1 MQQRYKLGGIL
12 IILTLLPI
20 CGCGKSPS
28 GQDGNEIVLRAAI
41 PAKVRGLDPGDIGD
55 TTSSTVASQ
64 IFDCLYQYHYLKRP
78 YELIPSLAE
87 NMPQVSDDGLTY
99 TVKIKKGIRF
109 ANDACFADGKGR
121 ELKADDFIYAWKR
134 IANIKYLSKNW
145 WIFDGKIVGLNE
157 FREYT
162 KTCATSADVDYNRTV
177 EGLQTPDDYTIIIKL
192 RKPWP
197 QIIYILAHLPTAPV
211 AKEAVDKYGKEI
223 VSHPVGT
230 GAFVLKIWR
239 RGSYIELEKNP
250 GFRDE
255 YYPAEGGA
263 GDAAAGLLADAGKK
277 LPFVN
282 RIIWKEIEEDQPR
295 WLLFLQGRID
305 VSGIPKDNFNQTI
318 DPRGDLTADMKE
330 RNMRLQ
336 IFRDPST
343 FWLGF
348 NIEDPV
354 LGKNKPLREAISCAI
369 DRKKYIDLFTNNRAD
384 IAYGFIPPLMKSYDP
399 NIRQIAKNDFNV
411 ERAKQLAQDAAKLCG
426 GTVPTLKLAVPGT
439 DTVQRQ
445 QGQFLQRCL
454 KNVGIE
460 IEVDY
465 MDWPTFQDKVNTKS
479 AQMFMLG
486 WVADYPD
493 AESFMQLFYSKNS
506 SPGSN
511 NFNYSNPE
519 FDALYEKLAVMPDSP
534 QREKLYR
541 QAEQMII
548 EDCPAA
554 FLLHGV
560 EYVLLHDWVKN
571 YKSNVFAYG
580 VSKYRRIDTAK
591 RTAYGSR

>member
-1 MQQRYKLGGIL
+1 MQQRYKLGGMV
-12 IILTLLPI
+12 IILTLLAI
-20 CGCGKSPS
+20 GGCGKSPN
-28 GQDGNEIVLRAAI
+28 GQDANENVLRAAI

-78 YELIPSLAE
+78 YELTPSLAE
-87 NMPQVSDDGLTY
+87 AMPQISDDGRTY
-99 TVKIKKGIRF
+99 TIKIKKGVRF
-109 ANDACFADGKGR
+109 ADDACFADGKGR
-121 ELKADDFIYAWKR
+121 ELRAGDFVYAWKR
-134 IANIKYLSKNW
+134 IANIKYRSKNW

-162 KTCATSADVDYNRTV
+162 KTCASAAEVDYRRTV
-177 EGLQTPDDYTIIIKL
+177 EGLQTPDDQTIVITLK
-192 RKPWP
+192 KPWP
-197 QIIYILAHLPTAPV
+197 QITYLLAHLPTAPI
-211 AKEAVDKYGKEI
+211 AQEAADTYGKDI
-223 VSHPVGT
+223 ISHPVGT

-239 RGSYIELEKNP
+239 RGSYIEMAKNP
-250 GFRDE
+250 TYRE
-255 YYPAEGGA
+255 EHYPAEGQPD
-263 GDAAAGLLADAGKK
+263 DAANGLLADAGKR
-277 LPFVN
+277 LPLVD

-318 DPRGDLTADMKE
+318 DPRGDLTPTMKK

-336 IFRDPST
+336 VFRDPST

-348 NIEDPV
+348 NMEDPL
-354 LGKNKPLREAISCAI
+354 LGKNKPLRKAISCAI
-369 DRKKYIDLFTNNRAD
+369 DRKKYIELFTNNRAD

-399 NIRQIAKNDFNV
+399 TIRTTAQNDFNS
-411 ERAKQLAQDAAKLCG
+411 ERAKQLVQDAAKLFG
-426 GTVPTLKLAVPGT
+426 QALPTLKLAVPGT

-445 QGQFLQRCL
+445 EGQFLQRCF
-454 KNVGIE
+454 KNVGLDVE
-460 IEVDY
+460 IEY

-493 AESFMQLFYSKNS
+493 VESFLQLFYSKNS

-511 NFNYSNPE
+511 NFNYASPE
-519 FDALYEKLAVMPDSP
+519 FDTLYEKVAVMPDSP
-534 QREKLYR
+534 HRDELYR
-541 QAEQMII
+541 QAEQMIMR
-548 EDCPAA
+548 DCPAA

-560 EYVLLHDWVKN
+560 EYVLLHDWVQN

-580 VSKYRRIDTAK
+580 ASKYRRIDTAK
-591 RTAYGSR
+591 RAAYGSE